1 MLRWLKH
8 MGMTRCRLEN
18 PVRVDQ
24 PMILISQI
32 QRSGGTLLSRL
43 FDAHPACFAHP
54 YELSW
59 GRPEKWHWPAIGSGN
74 DRAGTTF
81 TRLDQDWVRRLAK
94 KGYYKKGP
102 IKQTGKYPFV
112 FDYSLQKILFKELH
126 AKNKDARAS
135 LDDYLTSFFNA
146 WLDYQNL
153 YQPDKK
159 FVTSFIP
166 RLLMF
171 PDSLER
177 FRHDYPDGFI
187 ISSVRHPAGWYASAI
202 KHKYDQHG
210 SPERILDFWM
220 RSTRAIIEAKH
231 QLGDRL
237 ILIDFESLVADPA
250 AFMRRVCGRTGL
262 PWDHTLSAPTFNGM
276 PVKSNSHYEN
286 VTHVDPDAGRR
297 YQDALPTEAVEGI
310 EQIAGDLHREA
321 LELIRT
327 DA

>member
-1 MLRWLKH
+1 

-59 GRPEKWHWPAIGSGN
+59 GRPEKWHWPMIDHRNGS
-74 DRAGTTF
+74 AGTNF
-81 TRLDQDWVRRLAK
+81 NQLDQEWVRRLAK

-102 IKQTGKYPFV
+102 IKKTGKYPFV
-112 FDYSLQKILFKELH
+112 FDYKLQKTLFKRLH
-126 AKNKDARAS
+126 AQNGSARAA
-135 LDDYLTSFFNA
+135 LDNYLTSFFNA

-153 YQPDKK
+153 YRSDKR

-202 KHKYDQHG
+202 KHKYDQYG
-210 SPERILDFWM
+210 TLERILDFWM
-220 RSTRAIIEAKH
+220 GSTRAIVRAKR

-250 AFMRRVCGRTGL
+250 TFMRRVCRRTGL
-262 PWDHTLSAPTFNGM
+262 PWHETLSEPTFNGM

-286 VTHVDPDAGRR
+286 VSHVDPDASRR
-297 YQDALPTEAVEGI
+297 YQAVLPTDSIDRI
-310 EQIAGDLHREA
+310 EQIAGDLQREA
-321 LELIRT
+321 AELIQT